1 MSITDRLSQTA
12 PDLSNLIAPAAGAAE
27 AAEAAAATEPARA
40 GSQHLTPTTPSTS
53 SERIDM
59 TPHGP
64 QTIRQQTRV
73 DTTFDHYHDL
83 YATRTLGLKT
93 SPVRALFAVA
103 NRPEV
108 VSLAGGMP
116 NISDLPLDVVGQAL
130 KDLVGSRGAQVMQY
144 GSGQG
149 EPEIRERICE
159 VMAVEGIQ
167 ADPDDVTVT
176 CGSQQALDLVTRIF
190 CDPGDVVMAESPSY
204 VGALN
209 TFASYQAEVI
219 HVAMDDEGLD
229 PEDLRVQVSAA
240 RRAGKKVKFLY
251 TIPNHSNPSG
261 ISQSVERRRALV
273 EEARRLDL
281 LVVEDNP
288 YGLLNLDGD
297 PLPTLRSMSPDNV
310 VYLGSFSKTFAPGFR
325 VGWALAPTF
334 VRERLVLAQES
345 ATLCPP
351 VFSQFAV
358 ATYLKN
364 WDWRQ
369 QVRVFID
376 MYRQRRDA
384 MLEALTEYM
393 PQGTSWTH
401 PSGGF
406 FVWLT
411 MPEGLDSAAM
421 LPRAV
426 TELVAYTPGTAF
438 YADGRGQR
446 NIRLSFC
453 YPTPE
458 RIRLGVDRLAGVVRR
473 ELDIRETFGVGPS
486 AGPHPRDLGPG
497 PNSL

>member
-1 MSITDRLSQTA
+1 MTS
-12 PDLSNLIAPAAGAAE
+12 
-27 AAEAAAATEPARA
+27 
-40 GSQHLTPTTPSTS
+40 HTS
-53 SERIDM
+53 SSPSSSSPSSTTRPSQSAPSQS
-59 TPHGP
+59 TRQQASHQ
-64 QTIRQQTRV
+64 QTTRQQTRV

-83 YATRTLGLKT
+83 YATRTLSMKS

-116 NISDLPLDVVGQAL
+116 NISDLPLDVVGDAL
-130 KDLVGSRGAQVMQY
+130 KELVRTRGAQVMQY

-149 EPEIRERICE
+149 EPEIREGICE
-159 VMAVEGIQ
+159 VMAAEGIH
-167 ADPDDVTVT
+167 ADPDDVAVT

-190 CDPGDVVMAESPSY
+190 CNPGDVVMVESPSY

-209 TFASYQAEVI
+209 TFASYQAEVL
-219 HVAMDDEGLD
+219 HVAMDDEGID
-229 PEDLRVQVSAA
+229 PEDLRIQVSAA

-261 ISQSVERRRALV
+261 ISQSLERRRALI
-273 EEARRLDL
+273 EEAHRLDL

-297 PLPTLRSMSPDNV
+297 PLPTLREMAPDKV
-310 VYLGSFSKTFAPGFR
+310 IYLGTFSKTFAPGFR

-358 ATYLKN
+358 ATYLKS
-364 WDWRQ
+364 WDWRK

-376 MYRQRRDA
+376 MYRSRRDA
-384 MLEALTEYM
+384 MLGALDEHM
-393 PQGTSWTH
+393 PEGTSWTR

-438 YADGRGQR
+438 YADGRGQQ

-458 RIRLGVDRLAGVVRR
+458 RIRIGVDRLAGVLRR
-473 ELDIRETFGVGPS
+473 ELDIRQTFGVGPTV
-486 AGPHPRDLGPG
+486 GPRPRDLGPG

>member
-1 MSITDRLSQTA
+1 MGHSGTVSSTERIIKPSEPTTRPTDVAAAHAAA
-12 PDLSNLIAPAAGAAE
+12 PDSR
-27 AAEAAAATEPARA
+27 TTSTAR
-40 GSQHLTPTTPSTS
+40 
-53 SERIDM
+53 I
-59 TPHGP
+59 
-64 QTIRQQTRV
+64 
-73 DTTFDHYHDL
+73 DTTFDKFHDRYSL
-83 YATRTLGLKT
+83 RTLGLRS

-116 NISDLPLDVVGQAL
+116 NIADLPLDVVGQAL
-130 KDLVGSRGAQVMQY
+130 KELVDTRGTTVMQY

-149 EPEIRERICE
+149 EPEIRQRICE
-159 VMAVEGIQ
+159 VMAAEGIN
-167 ADPDDVTVT
+167 ADPEDVTVT

-190 CDPGDVVMAESPSY
+190 CNPGDVIMAESPSY

-209 TFASYQAEVI
+209 TFASYQADVI
-219 HVAMDDEGLD
+219 HVDMDDEGLV
-229 PEDLRVQVSAA
+229 PESLREQVTAA
-240 RRAGKKVKFLY
+240 RRAGRHVKFLY

-261 ISQSVERRRALV
+261 ISQTIQRRREVLATAD
-273 EEARRLDL
+273 ELDL

-297 PLPTLRSMSPDNV
+297 PLATMWSMDPDNV
-310 VYLGSFSKTFAPGFR
+310 IYLGSFSKTFAPGFR
-325 VGWALAPTF
+325 VGWVLAPSF
-334 VRERLVLAQES
+334 VRDKLVLAQES

-358 ATYLKN
+358 ATYLTH
-364 WDWRQ
+364 WDWRA
-369 QVRVFID
+369 QVRSFID
-376 MYRQRRDA
+376 MYRERRDA
-384 MLEALTEYM
+384 MLEALAEHM
-393 PQGTSWTH
+393 PQGTTWTR

-411 MPEGLDSAAM
+411 MPGALDSAAM

-446 NIRLSFC
+446 NIRLSYC

-458 RIRLGVDRLAGVVRR
+458 RIRVGVERLADVIRR
-473 ELDIRETFGVGPS
+473 ELEIAETFGLS
-486 AGPHPRDLGPG
+486 ESKRRQRDLGPG
-497 PNSL
+497 PNQA